1 MYPSARSNATVQ
13 KEEEEE
19 EEEEKEDLA
28 IPGTGRWFCY
38 NSGLKKLERNDPFE
52 KEKKGAI
59 TNSST

>member
-19 EEEEKEDLA
+19 KEDLA
-28 IPGTGRWFCY
+28 IPGTGRWFRY

-59 TNSST
+59 TNST

>member
-1 MYPSARSNATVQ
+1 MYPSALSNATVQ
-13 KEEEEE
+13 KEEEE

-38 NSGLKKLERNDPFE
+38 NNSGLKKLERNDPFE

-59 TNSST
+59 TNST